1 MTLIE
6 INEIRERF
14 KTRRKNGK
22 ITMLQLAK
30 HLDTLDRLETKL
42 KN

>member
-6 INEIRERF
+6 INEKREWF
-14 KTRRKNGK
+14 KNRRKEGE
-22 ITMLQLAK
+22 ITLLSLFN
-30 HLDTLDRLETKL
+30 HLETLDRLEAKL

>member
-6 INEIRERF
+6 INENREWF
-14 KTRRKNGK
+14 KNRRKEGK
-22 ITMLQLAK
+22 ITLLNLVK
-30 HLDTLDRLETKL
+30 HLETLDRLEAKL

>member
-1 MTLIE
+1 MTLEE
-6 INEIRERF
+6 INERREWF

-22 ITMLQLAK
+22 ITLLQLTK
-30 HLDTLDRLETKL
+30 HLHTLDRLEAKL

>member
-6 INEIRERF
+6 INERREWF
-14 KTRRKNGK
+14 KTRRKNAE

-30 HLDTLDRLETKL
+30 HLNTLDRLEAKL